1 MAWTNAEITR
11 LFQLTGYSVL
21 LRETYPGIQN
31 SILSA
36 QATPNGVQPDNSLET
51 QIRNYMCKIDQI
63 EQQMMV
69 ATTASIISQDTN
81 NTQFSPGKSMMIN
94 QIEGQRL
101 CDQICNALYIP
112 RNEKYFFA
120 TTRTTESA
128 Y

>member
-1 MAWTNAEITR
+1 
-11 LFQLTGYSVL
+11 
-21 LRETYPGIQN
+21 
-31 SILSA
+31 
-36 QATPNGVQPDNSLET
+36 
-51 QIRNYMCKIDQI
+51 MCKIDQI